1 MTDYYDVT
9 TLSYADVVQYT
20 GYYTELMK
28 KVVFIKMLYIF
39 LCNIFYFALQYYFD
53 LIRKKKANKLLTSNF
68 GGFFLDDLGIK
79 V

>member
-9 TLSYADVVQYT
+9 TLSYADVVQYN
-20 GYYTELMK
+20 TELMK
-28 KVVFIKMLYIF
+28 KIVFIKMLYIF